1 MASATTTLPSPT
13 PTSSLALLI
22 RTRLPAA
29 ACRSSAAAANAPLP
43 CTSPLGLSLEEAA
56 HGIRAVANAAMAR
69 AIRAV
74 TVERGRDPRDLTLVA
89 FGGNGGIHATDLAR
103 DLGIARIVV
112 PPLAGVFSAV
122 GMLAAELEHIGLRTL
137 TRHLDEL
144 RAAELGAAKLEL
156 ADEVA
161 ARLTADGFGQ
171 DRVAFAWEA
180 DLRHEGQASELT
192 IHFDGDDPDDLRR
205 RFIEEYEKTY
215 GYRDDSPIE
224 LVKLRVVGR
233 GLSAQRLDFKQL
245 TIAAPAAAAAAAQ
258 RHVHFVR
265 GSAAT
270 ITEVVPRAA
279 LAPRPRRGPLIVEEF
294 DATIVVP
301 PDASAHLD
309 AIGNIVLELS

>member
-1 MASATTTLPSPT
+1 VTDANLVLGFINPHA
-13 PTSSLALLI
+13 LAGG
-22 RTRLPAA
+22 RLPIE
-29 ACRSSAAAANAPLP
+29 RSRSERAVAKHVAE
-43 CTSPLGLSLEEAA
+43 PLGLSLEEAA

-69 AIRAV
+69 AVRAV

-122 GMLAAELEHIGLRTL
+122 GMLAADLEHIGLRTL
-137 TRHLDEL
+137 TRYLDEL
-144 RAAELGAAKLEL
+144 RPADLGAAKLEL
-156 ADEVA
+156 GDEVA
-161 ARLTADGFGQ
+161 ARLAADGFGQ
-171 DRVAFAWEA
+171 DRVTFGWEA

-192 IHFDGDDPDDLRR
+192 IHFDGDDPDALRR

-233 GLSAQRLDFKQL
+233 GLSAQRLNFKQL
-245 TIAAPAAAAAAAQ
+245 RIAAPAAAAAAAH

-265 GSAAT
+265 NSAAT
-270 ITEVVPRAA
+270 ITEVVSRAA
-279 LAPRPRRGPLIVEEF
+279 LASRPRRGPLIVEEF

-301 PDASAHLD
+301 PDATAHLD